1 MARRRARR
9 WRTWRASRPPRR
21 ACERVPRVHV
31 ALGSSPAP
39 RARGRCRRRRH
50 LARRAL
56 EHVVPSFQPPCFP
69 RSLPIRRRVP
79 LPPPPARVP
88 HALLA
93 PACAMSA
100 AVLAVDELEQI
111 NRIKNE
117 ANDCFKKNRF
127 HEAENLYTRALNHA
141 FALDADAKTHAVL
154 LGNRA
159 FTRLKLEQYG
169 YAINDATRAL
179 SHDPNYVKAYYRRG
193 SAYFALSKYK
203 DAKRDYAIIA
213 QRMPE
218 NKDTVAKLKEC
229 DKRIKEA
236 AFARAIESDSLR
248 VRVCDTIDI
257 TSIQVPDSYDGP
269 RIQHDGEIT
278 EQFVRDL
285 IECFRKQQRLH
296 VKYAAMIVLAAKK
309 IFDQLPNVVELPV
322 TAGNSITVCGDVH
335 GQYYD
340 LANAIFERNALP
352 SAKNPYLFNGDFV
365 DRGSFSVEVILT
377 LLAFKAWCPEAIH
390 LTRGN
395 HESLSMNRI
404 YGFEGEVRVKYT
416 ETIFTLFSETFQ
428 SLPLAYILDGSSTS
442 DGRKAF
448 VVHGGLF
455 SKDGVT
461 IADINALNRKCEP
474 DSGLMAEM
482 LWSDPQEENGWGP
495 SKRGIGVAFGPD
507 VTNRFLDLNGLDIV
521 VRSHEM
527 KDAGY
532 EVSANGRLIT
542 IFSAPNYCD
551 QMGNQGAFIRFK
563 SDMEPSFVQ
572 FGAVPHPHVPPMQ
585 YASKLLM
592 GSQ

>member
-1 MARRRARR
+1 M
-9 WRTWRASRPPRR
+9 S
-21 ACERVPRVHV
+21 V
-31 ALGSSPAP
+31 A
-39 RARGRCRRRRH
+39 
-50 LARRAL
+50 
-56 EHVVPSFQPPCFP
+56 VVSEKLDPVNQ
-69 RSLPIRRRVP
+69 L
-79 LPPPPARVP
+79 
-88 HALLA
+88 
-93 PACAMSA
+93 
-100 AVLAVDELEQI
+100 
-111 NRIKNE
+111 KKK
-117 ANDCFKKNRF
+117 ANDCFKKNRL
-127 HEAENLYTRALNHA
+127 HEAEELYTEALKQ
-141 FALDADAKTHAVL
+141 ADFHQADSKTQAVL

-169 YAINDATRAL
+169 YAISDATKAL
-179 SHDPNYVKAYYRRG
+179 SHDPNYIKAYYRRG
-193 SAYFALSKYK
+193 SAHFALSRYR

-213 QRMPE
+213 QRIPE
-218 NKDTVAKLKEC
+218 NKDTAAKLKEC
-229 DKRIKEA
+229 EKRIKEA
-236 AFARAIESDSLR
+236 AFAKAIESDSLR
-248 VRVCDTIDI
+248 VRVCDTIDVA
-257 TSIQVPDSYDGP
+257 SMQVPDSYDGP
-269 RIQHDGEIT
+269 RISEDGQIT
-278 EQFVRDL
+278 EKFVHDL
-285 IECFRKQQRLH
+285 IECFRNQKSLH
-296 VKYAAMIVLAAKK
+296 VKYATMIVLAAKK
-309 IFDQLPNVVELPV
+309 LFDQLPNVVELPV

-340 LANAIFERNALP
+340 LTNGVFERNGLP

-377 LLAFKAWCPEAIH
+377 LLAFKAWCPEAVH

-404 YGFEGEVRVKYT
+404 YGFEGEVKVKYT
-416 ETIFTLFSETFQ
+416 ETIFSLFSETFQ

-482 LWSDPQEENGWGP
+482 LWSDPQDEDGWGP

-507 VTNRFLDLNGLDIV
+507 VTHRFLDLNGLDIV

-532 EVSANGRLIT
+532 EVSANGRLVT

-572 FGAVPHPHVPPMQ
+572 FSAVPHPHVPPMQ

>member
-1 MARRRARR
+1 
-9 WRTWRASRPPRR
+9 
-21 ACERVPRVHV
+21 
-31 ALGSSPAP
+31 
-39 RARGRCRRRRH
+39 
-50 LARRAL
+50 
-56 EHVVPSFQPPCFP
+56 
-69 RSLPIRRRVP
+69 
-79 LPPPPARVP
+79 
-88 HALLA
+88 
-93 PACAMSA
+93 MSA
-100 AVLAVDELEQI
+100 DILSDHELDPVNQL
-111 NRIKNE
+111 KKQ
-117 ANDCFKKNRF
+117 ANQCFKANRF
-127 HEAENLYTRALNHA
+127 HEAEELYTLALKQA
-141 FALDADAKTHAVL
+141 ATLEADGKTQAVL

-169 YAINDATRAL
+169 FAIIDATKAL
-179 SHDPNYVKAYYRRG
+179 SNDPNYIKAYYRRG
-193 SAYFALSKYK
+193 SAYFALSRYK
-203 DAKRDYAIIA
+203 DAKKDYAIIA
-213 QRMPE
+213 QRIPE
-218 NKDTVAKLKEC
+218 NKDTAAKLREC
-229 DKRIKEA
+229 EKRIKEA
-236 AFARAIESDSLR
+236 AFAKAIESDSLR
-248 VRVCDTIDI
+248 VRVCDTIDVA
-257 TSIQVPDSYDGP
+257 SMQVPDSYEGP
-269 RIQHDGEIT
+269 RIQPDGEIT
-278 EQFVRDL
+278 EQFVHDL
-285 IECFRKQQRLH
+285 IECFRKQKSLH
-296 VKYAAMIVLAAKK
+296 VKYAAMIVLEAKK
-309 IFDQLPNVVELPV
+309 IFDQLPNIVELPI

-340 LANAIFERNALP
+340 LANGIFERNGLP

-377 LLAFKAWCPEAIH
+377 LLAFKVWCPEAIH

-395 HESLSMNRI
+395 HESLNMNRI
-404 YGFEGEVRVKYT
+404 YGFEGEVRAKYT
-416 ETIFTLFSETFQ
+416 ETIFNLFTETFQ
-428 SLPLAYILDGSSTS
+428 SLPLAYILDGSSTP

-461 IADINALNRKCEP
+461 IADINAVNRKCEP

-507 VTNRFLDLNGLDIV
+507 VTYRFLELNGLDIV